1 MRLTNDAHGRGR
13 TALRRCVGAAV
24 AGIMAAMMMT
34 GPMASAQASP
44 ADAAPAGTVAD
55 AGGNKH
61 FMVYYR
67 AWRDVTMKGVNTSLP
82 DDNWMSM
89 YDIPYGIDVVNVF
102 SYVPPGQEDLAQ
114 PFYDKLKAEYAPYLH
129 SRGIRLVRGIGYD
142 SVTNGFR
149 RYVAERGGSVQD
161 ATDADYEAFAD
172 HLVATYM
179 TEVGLDGLDIDMETY
194 PSAADIAISDRVITA
209 LSTRIGPKSG
219 DREHTMLLYDTNG
232 SEMGP
237 FKDVADCFDY
247 VAYQQ
252 YGSDSSRTADAAAD
266 YEQYIPSSRFVPG
279 LAFPEEQDHNRWFD
293 AAEPYES
300 SNIHD
305 VASYSFDH
313 RLGGMFLY
321 ALDRDGRTYDQDDL
335 NHIKPSNLLWT
346 KTAIAQSS
354 GVTLEQSKEA
364 ASHFL
369 DRMERTKAVPG
380 EVRQAVA
387 AATNLYEANKAV
399 LGKDWDQGYSN
410 TYDPALELQL
420 KGIDIAGLQSS
431 IDRADALIA
440 DAHTPADA
448 RMILRMA
455 RDAAV
460 AGLADRL
467 YTEDQVAQWSD
478 TLAKAI
484 AVVPVDQP
492 TPDPSDN
499 PGAVDP
505 APTPDPK
512 PEPKPEVKPEVK
524 PETKPVP
531 TGNSAASGLSDGSV
545 SGTTVAANAG
555 KVAARLSET
564 GASIAAAAAA
574 CAVLLFAAIG
584 VVALRRR

>member
-44 ADAAPAGTVAD
+44 ADATPAGTVAD

-219 DREHTMLLYDTNG
+219 DPEHTMLLYDTNG

>member
-1 MRLTNDAHGRGR
+1 M
-13 TALRRCVGAAV
+13 
-24 AGIMAAMMMT
+24 
-34 GPMASAQASP
+34 
-44 ADAAPAGTVAD
+44 
-55 AGGNKH
+55 
-61 FMVYYR
+61 
-67 AWRDVTMKGVNTSLP
+67 
-82 DDNWMSM
+82 
-89 YDIPYGIDVVNVF
+89 
-102 SYVPPGQEDLAQ
+102 
-114 PFYDKLKAEYAPYLH
+114 
-129 SRGIRLVRGIGYD
+129 
-142 SVTNGFR
+142 
-149 RYVAERGGSVQD
+149 
-161 ATDADYEAFAD
+161 
-172 HLVATYM
+172 
-179 TEVGLDGLDIDMETY
+179 
-194 PSAADIAISDRVITA
+194 
-209 LSTRIGPKSG
+209 
-219 DREHTMLLYDTNG
+219 
-232 SEMGP
+232 
-237 FKDVADCFDY
+237 
-247 VAYQQ
+247 
-252 YGSDSSRTADAAAD
+252 
-266 YEQYIPSSRFVPG
+266 
-279 LAFPEEQDHNRWFD
+279 
-293 AAEPYES
+293 
-300 SNIHD
+300 
-305 VASYSFDH
+305 
-313 RLGGMFLY
+313 
-321 ALDRDGRTYDQDDL
+321 
-335 NHIKPSNLLWT
+335 
-346 KTAIAQSS
+346 
-354 GVTLEQSKEA
+354 
-364 ASHFL
+364 
-369 DRMERTKAVPG
+369 PG

-512 PEPKPEVKPEVK
+512 PEPKPEIKR
-524 PETKPVP
+524 ETKPVP

>member
-1 MRLTNDAHGRGR
+1 
-13 TALRRCVGAAV
+13 
-24 AGIMAAMMMT
+24 
-34 GPMASAQASP
+34 
-44 ADAAPAGTVAD
+44 
-55 AGGNKH
+55 
-61 FMVYYR
+61 MV
-67 AWRDVTMKGVNTSLP
+67 
-82 DDNWMSM
+82 
-89 YDIPYGIDVVNVF
+89 
-102 SYVPPGQEDLAQ
+102 
-114 PFYDKLKAEYAPYLH
+114 
-129 SRGIRLVRGIGYD
+129 
-142 SVTNGFR
+142 
-149 RYVAERGGSVQD
+149 
-161 ATDADYEAFAD
+161 
-172 HLVATYM
+172 
-179 TEVGLDGLDIDMETY
+179 
-194 PSAADIAISDRVITA
+194 
-209 LSTRIGPKSG
+209 
-219 DREHTMLLYDTNG
+219 
-232 SEMGP
+232 
-237 FKDVADCFDY
+237 
-247 VAYQQ
+247 
-252 YGSDSSRTADAAAD
+252 
-266 YEQYIPSSRFVPG
+266 
-279 LAFPEEQDHNRWFD
+279 
-293 AAEPYES
+293 
-300 SNIHD
+300 
-305 VASYSFDH
+305 
-313 RLGGMFLY
+313 
-321 ALDRDGRTYDQDDL
+321 
-335 NHIKPSNLLWT
+335 
-346 KTAIAQSS
+346 
-354 GVTLEQSKEA
+354 A

-369 DRMERTKAVPG
+369 DRLYGTMGVPG
-380 EVRQAVA
+380 VVRLGGP

>member
-34 GPMASAQASP
+34 GPMASAQAAP

-55 AGGNKH
+55 TGGNKH

-219 DREHTMLLYDTNG
+219 DPEHTMLLYDTNG

-335 NHIKPSNLLWT
+335 NHIKPSNLLWA

-364 ASHFL
+364 ANHFL

-467 YTEDQVAQWSD
+467 YAEDQVAQWSD

-512 PEPKPEVKPEVK
+512 PEPKPEIK

>member
-34 GPMASAQASP
+34 GPMASAQAAP

-55 AGGNKH
+55 TGGNKH

-219 DREHTMLLYDTNG
+219 DPEHTMLLYDTNG

-364 ASHFL
+364 ANHFL

>member
-219 DREHTMLLYDTNG
+219 DPEHTMLLYDTNG

-313 RLGGMFLY
+313 RFGGMFLY